1 MNISFH
7 FLQEE
12 AIFSSIIDEEGRPVV
27 LLRGDH
33 VKKMDTTL
41 WIVQV
46 LLALAFLVAGFMMVG
61 QPIERLKK
69 RMHWVTHYP
78 VKFVRLVGIV
88 AILGALGLVLPG
100 LTHILPW
107 LTPVAAGGLVF
118 MMIGAL
124 VVHLHLKEYTAL
136 VPPIILLFLFLFIVY
151 GRFVL
156 VPLA

>member
-1 MNISFH
+1 
-7 FLQEE
+7 
-12 AIFSSIIDEEGRPVV
+12 
-27 LLRGDH
+27 
-33 VKKMDTTL
+33 MDTTL

-46 LLALAFLVAGFMMVG
+46 LLALAFLVAGFMMAL

-78 VKFVRLVGIV
+78 VNFVRLVGIV
-88 AILGALGLVLPG
+88 AILGSLGLMLPG

-107 LTPVAAGGLVF
+107 LTPVAAVGLVF

-124 VVHLHLKEYTAL
+124 VVHLRLKEYTAL

-151 GRFVL
+151 GRIVL